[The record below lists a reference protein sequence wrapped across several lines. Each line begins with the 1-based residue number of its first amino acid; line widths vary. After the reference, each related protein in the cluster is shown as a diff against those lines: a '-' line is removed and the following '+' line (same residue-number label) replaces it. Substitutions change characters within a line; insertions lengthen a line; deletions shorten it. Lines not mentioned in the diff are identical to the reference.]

1 MVYIKLSIQQSLES
15 QLAGGRPV
23 GHLLVRVAKE
33 LGVSERGTWT
43 QDLQTTTL
51 ILVYR
56 GDLGLIV
63 RNRTF
68 V

>member
-23 GHLLVRVAKE
+23 GYLLVGVVEE
-33 LGVSERGTWT
+33 LGVSERGSWT

-51 ILVYR
+51 ISVYR
-56 GDLGLIV
+56 GDLWLIV
-63 RNRTF
+63 
-68 V
+68 